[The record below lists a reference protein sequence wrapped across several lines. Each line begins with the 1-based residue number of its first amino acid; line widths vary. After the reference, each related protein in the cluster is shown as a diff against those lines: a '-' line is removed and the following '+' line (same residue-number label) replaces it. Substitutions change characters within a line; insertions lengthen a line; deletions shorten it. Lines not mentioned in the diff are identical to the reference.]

1 MRLFKFGMVGAVAA
15 SLAVAT
21 SAMAAGP
28 SGSTAAPVSGVRTA
42 TTLKHASKQSDG
54 SSAAIGYGLAAIVGA
69 GIIAATIEGT
79 DNSSNARPDSQ
90 G

>member
-1 MRLFKFGMVGAVAA
+1 M
-15 SLAVAT
+15 
-21 SAMAAGP
+21 
-28 SGSTAAPVSGVRTA
+28 SGVRTA
-42 TTLKHASKQSDG
+42 ATLKHASKQSDG